1 MTAGWAWAHDESAE
15 GGRGAQSRFG
25 RDGEIKGPGPFG
37 SKALLVLKKFRD
49 HQFAHGPATSRFV
62 RIFKGLSGTSRSG
75 GPNV

>member
-1 MTAGWAWAHDESAE
+1 MTVGGTWAHDESAE
-15 GGRGAQSRFG
+15 GDRGAQSRFG

-49 HQFAHGPATSRFV
+49 HQLAPGPEKARFV
-62 RIFKGLSGTSRSG
+62 RVFKGLSGTSRSG